1 MRKGENKR
9 EGERKR
15 VRDAA
20 AAAAATG
27 AGGGSSSTS
36 GAVNFLLCCGMFKS
50 FINSI

>member
-9 EGERKR
+9 EGEEKR

-20 AAAAATG
+20 AAATIG
-27 AGGGSSSTS
+27 AGGGSTS

>member
-1 MRKGENKR
+1 M
-9 EGERKR
+9 GERKR

-20 AAAAATG
+20 AAG
-27 AGGGSSSTS
+27 AGGGSSTS

>member
-9 EGERKR
+9 EGEEKR

-20 AAAAATG
+20 ATIG
-27 AGGGSSSTS
+27 AGGGSTS